1 MPVTCHKTS
10 QPFLFVMN
18 NKAGEKSSSDTPLI
32 TTYID
37 VPPWP
42 ALIIIEADVN
52 ARVREGSTCPQRS

>member
-1 MPVTCHKTS
+1 
-10 QPFLFVMN
+10 MN

-52 ARVREGSTCPQRS
+52 ARVRERSTCPQRS